1 MKKIFLFLSFI
12 LILSCSSNL
21 VFQLPPPEGYKTI
34 VNDEIGYEFS
44 VPKRLLVIPQSL
56 VHNETK
62 KVINAI
68 EIKEENSEELYFSDG
83 AIRIFSAQYLFDHL
97 DLEQNKN
104 NDLIDFVIKEI
115 DKNDK
120 EISNH
125 NILTSY
131 KNFEYIN
138 QESKKVGFF
147 RHKFLTETVKSNV
160 MYSNVFSVYYIFNP
174 SERDSFYV
182 RCAVQTYSVEGKP
195 VEKHSEQ
202 ILDECKKI
210 IQSSKPL

>member
-62 KVINAI
+62 RVINAI

-182 RCAVQTYSVEGKP
+182 RCAVQTYSVEGKSI
-195 VEKHSEQ
+195 EKHSDE

>member
-1 MKKIFLFLSFI
+1 M
-12 LILSCSSNL
+12 
-21 VFQLPPPEGYKTI
+21 
-34 VNDEIGYEFS
+34 
-44 VPKRLLVIPQSL
+44 IPQSL

-62 KVINAI
+62 RVINAI

-138 QESKKVGFF
+138 QESKKIGFF

-160 MYSNVFSVYYIFNP
+160 MYSDVFSVYYIFNP

-182 RCAVQTYSVEGKP
+182 RCAVQTYSY
-195 VEKHSEQ
+195 
-202 ILDECKKI
+202 
-210 IQSSKPL
+210 

>member
-12 LILSCSSNL
+12 PILACSSNL

-56 VHNETK
+56 VHNETNR
-62 KVINAI
+62 VINAI

-97 DLEQNKN
+97 DLASNKHN
-104 NDLIDFVIKEI
+104 NLIDLVIKQI

-138 QESKKVGFF
+138 QESKKIGFF
-147 RHKFLTETVKSNV
+147 RHKLVTETVESNV
-160 MYSNVFSVYYIFNP
+160 MYSDVFSVYYIFNP

-195 VEKHSEQ
+195 VEEHSDQ

>member
-62 KVINAI
+62 RVINAI

-83 AIRIFSAQYLFDHL
+83 AIRIFQHIIF
-97 DLEQNKN
+97 
-104 NDLIDFVIKEI
+104 LIIWI
-115 DKNDK
+115 
-120 EISNH
+120 
-125 NILTSY
+125 
-131 KNFEYIN
+131 
-138 QESKKVGFF
+138 
-147 RHKFLTETVKSNV
+147 
-160 MYSNVFSVYYIFNP
+160 
-174 SERDSFYV
+174 
-182 RCAVQTYSVEGKP
+182 
-195 VEKHSEQ
+195 
-202 ILDECKKI
+202 
-210 IQSSKPL
+210 